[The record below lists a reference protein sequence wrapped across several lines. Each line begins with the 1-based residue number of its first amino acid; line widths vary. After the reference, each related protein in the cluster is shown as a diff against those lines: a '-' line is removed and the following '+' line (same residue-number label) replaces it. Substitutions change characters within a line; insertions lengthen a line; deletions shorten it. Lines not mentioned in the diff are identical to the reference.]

1 MKKLLLFLLV
11 LIVVSFIFNGIWEYG
26 QCGIFYSVNG
36 EVGFN
41 NYDLLTNRIV
51 LDIIIT
57 LIMFAIMTVINL
69 DWKWFLNW
77 DYKDTFIMI
86 FFSIMSSF
94 YLEVNSLFIGRWS
107 YSNQMPILVG
117 TEIGIIPIIQWMII
131 LPLSI
136 YITKWLLKNRIK
148 STKRYTF

>member
-11 LIVVSFIFNGIWEYG
+11 LIVVSFALNGIWEYG
-26 QCGIFYSVNG
+26 QFGIFYSVNG
-36 EVGFN
+36 EVSFN

-94 YLEVNSLFIGRWS
+94 YLEVNSLFIGRWT
-107 YSNQMPILVG
+107 YSNQMPILIG
-117 TEIGIIPIIQWMII
+117 TEVGIIPIIQWMII